1 MQPLRDLGGLRGE
14 LVFHPR
20 AARFHLYDPTISK
33 EDRNVTERLAAD
45 RRDGDDRKGTKR
57 GPIVVIGSINMDLV
71 CRTSHIPKP
80 GETVLGENLMTIPG
94 GKGANQAVAAAK
106 LASGDTRVY
115 MIGRV
120 GDDDF
125 GQRLVNGLAQHGV
138 RTDHVTIT
146 EGANSGVAMIVV
158 DGTGENSIIVVPG
171 ANAKLRPR
179 DIDAAEDIIARAS
192 AVILQLEI
200 PQETVKHAID
210 LCRKLN
216 VYTIFDPAPAP
227 PKGLTRAMYQ
237 VDLFTPNQ
245 SEAELLLGLEPTHHV
260 KKKRLQ
266 DPKQIAADL
275 LTRGP
280 RSVVLKLG
288 AKGCFRAD
296 SEGALEPARPYKIKV
311 VDTTAAGDAF
321 TAALGVARA
330 EEMEWTDALR
340 FANAAGAITC
350 MNFGAQ
356 PALPA
361 RNAVDRLMKRARA

>member
-1 MQPLRDLGGLRGE
+1 
-14 LVFHPR
+14 
-20 AARFHLYDPTISK
+20 
-33 EDRNVTERLAAD
+33 VTERLAAD
-45 RRDGDDRKGTKR
+45 RENAKGSKR

-71 CRTSHIPKP
+71 CRTPHIPKA

-106 LASGDTRVY
+106 LASGDTPVY
-115 MIGRV
+115 LIGRV

-125 GQRLVNGLAQHGV
+125 GQRLLVGLSQHGV
-138 RTDHVTIT
+138 RTEFVTIT
-146 EGANSGVAMIVV
+146 EAASSGVAMILV
-158 DGTGENSIIVVPG
+158 DGMGENSIIVVPG

-179 DIDAAEDIIARAS
+179 DIDAAEGVIASAS

-200 PQETVKHAID
+200 AQETVKHAID
-210 LCRKLN
+210 LCRRLG

-227 PKGLTRAMYQ
+227 AKGLSRAMYQ

-275 LTRGP
+275 LARGP

-296 SEGALEPARPYKIKV
+296 SDGALDRARPYKIKV

-321 TAALGVARA
+321 TAALGIARA
-330 EEMEWTDALR
+330 EEMEWSDALK

-356 PALPA
+356 PALPG
-361 RNAVDRLMKRARA
+361 RGAVDKMMKRSRT